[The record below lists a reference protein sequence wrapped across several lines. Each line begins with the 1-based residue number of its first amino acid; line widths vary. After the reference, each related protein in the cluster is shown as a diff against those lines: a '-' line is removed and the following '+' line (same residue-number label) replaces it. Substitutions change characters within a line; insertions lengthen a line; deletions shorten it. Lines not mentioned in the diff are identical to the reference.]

1 MLIKRR
7 QVEYWKSQFTDYNLK
22 GVDNTSRSL
31 FQSPTRIEIPVCF
44 ELALMSI
51 FSLLSI
57 VNTFGFVDPGNN
69 WSMYWLSLLVDNPSI
84 HFPTAISL
92 ATVLYKGIFGHIHC
106 MRLGCATITPYHPSF
121 RIYLD
126 SRLPSLP
133 RNLYFTAI
141 QSKWR
146 NPGIKGSLRTPSSGR
161 RLQEILTTLRTMT
174 IPRWDLKTLFRLIS
188 LPCSFK

>member
-1 MLIKRR
+1 
-7 QVEYWKSQFTDYNLK
+7 
-22 GVDNTSRSL
+22 
-31 FQSPTRIEIPVCF
+31 
-44 ELALMSI
+44 MSI

-92 ATVLYKGIFGHIHC
+92 ATALYTGIFRHMHC
-106 MRLGCATITPYHPSF
+106 MRLGCATITPNHTGF

-126 SRLPSLP
+126 SCRPSLP

-141 QSKWR
+141 QSKWT
-146 NPGIKGSLRTPSSGR
+146 NPGINGSLKTPGSGR
-161 RLQEILTTLRTMT
+161 RLQEIRTTLRTMT
-174 IPRWDLKTLFRLIS
+174 IPRWDLKSLFRLIS

>member
-1 MLIKRR
+1 ML
-7 QVEYWKSQFTDYNLK
+7 
-22 GVDNTSRSL
+22 
-31 FQSPTRIEIPVCF
+31 
-44 ELALMSI
+44 I

-84 HFPTAISL
+84 DFPTAVSL
-92 ATVLYKGIFGHIHC
+92 ATALYTGIFRHIHC
-106 MRLGCATITPYHPSF
+106 MRLGCATITPNHTGF

-126 SRLPSLP
+126 SCRPSLP

-141 QSKWR
+141 QSKWT
-146 NPGIKGSLRTPSSGR
+146 NPGINGLLKTPGSGR
-161 RLQEILTTLRTMT
+161 RLQEIRTTLRTMT
-174 IPRWDLKTLFRLIS
+174 IRRWGLKSLFRLIS

>member
-57 VNTFGFVDPGNN
+57 VNTFGFVDPGNIKLE
-69 WSMYWLSLLVDNPSI
+69 Y
-84 HFPTAISL
+84 
-92 ATVLYKGIFGHIHC
+92 VLTFFVG
-106 MRLGCATITPYHPSF
+106 
-121 RIYLD
+121 
-126 SRLPSLP
+126 
-133 RNLYFTAI
+133 
-141 QSKWR
+141 
-146 NPGIKGSLRTPSSGR
+146 
-161 RLQEILTTLRTMT
+161 
-174 IPRWDLKTLFRLIS
+174 
-188 LPCSFK
+188 

>member
-69 WSMYWLSLLVDNPSI
+69 WGMYWLSLLVDNPSI
-84 HFPTAISL
+84 HFPTLNFISNCTVQRHISTYSLHAI
-92 ATVLYKGIFGHIHC
+92 
-106 MRLGCATITPYHPSF
+106 RLCYHNPLSSGFQDLPWLSPSF
-121 RIYLD
+121 LAQKFVFHSYSIQMEKSRDKRLIEDPRLRTQAAGDPYNSPYNDD
-126 SRLPSLP
+126 SQVRPQNALSTYFPSL
-133 RNLYFTAI
+133 
-141 QSKWR
+141 
-146 NPGIKGSLRTPSSGR
+146 
-161 RLQEILTTLRTMT
+161 
-174 IPRWDLKTLFRLIS
+174 
-188 LPCSFK
+188 